1 MSQEGFSLPTSTSSR
16 PSSSASSP
24 PAGLPGLVGFA
35 TSLKGA
41 WRGVFLK
48 AGLGFLAFALLWLL
62 LAPLYAHF
70 LAALARP
77 LIPSIESSPG
87 TRYTVEG
94 TTIIAE
100 RPILRQRADNVTVSR
115 TLLRETSG
123 DYPLALLAALVLATP
138 FSVSR
143 QLRVL
148 GITLC
153 LLIFTQY
160 LSLLVNI
167 EYTKLSPTQTAAG
180 LVVSVDYF
188 RVKMIVFDWLYAF
201 TEFTGRGLFALLLY
215 FGAIALVWGRPER
228 GVFLPSVGRNDPCP
242 CGSGL
247 KAKRCCWGR

>member
-1 MSQEGFSLPTSTSSR
+1 MLLR
-16 PSSSASSP
+16 ASV
-24 PAGLPGLVGFA
+24 LFVL
-35 TSLKGA
+35 L
-41 WRGVFLK
+41 
-48 AGLGFLAFALLWLL
+48 ALLWLL

-70 LAALARP
+70 LVALARP

-87 TRYTVEG
+87 TRYRVEE
-94 TTIIAE
+94 TRIIAE
-100 RPILRQRADNVTVSR
+100 RPILMQTVEKVMATRQQIRDTA
-115 TLLRETSG
+115 G
-123 DYPLALLAALVLATP
+123 DYPLALLAALVFATP
-138 FSVSR
+138 AWSLQRRGKVFA
-143 QLRVL
+143 
-148 GITLC
+148 ITVG

-167 EYTKLSPTQTAAG
+167 EYTKLWPQQTAAG
-180 LVVSVDYF
+180 IVVSLDYSKA
-188 RVKMIVFDWLYAF
+188 KMIVFDWLYAF